1 MLKHA
6 LGSAMSA
13 LSILASVATGQ
24 LASSDQPIM
33 PRGVVLQQGAPTGPA
48 SAGPE
53 FVPAPFLQ
61 SAGGLSTDITMSA
74 LMQPER
80 QLQGGVVDT
89 RTSVVP
95 VGGGD
100 GGVIQ
105 YIDQPYTCDNAFY
118 SNSNHNTNPYLTFE
132 DFVADGS
139 PLRNVK
145 FYGGTTGDMF
155 ADVNYIGIEIWSIQS
170 GGECGW
176 TYASLQGLQI
186 FTLAELNP
194 SYVCDVVGAFPSY
207 EMLANFSSPIAL
219 NAGQNY
225 MITIYAG
232 LNNPDGNLYF
242 WNQSTVNNYNP
253 SSSWD
258 RNTGSYVRCG
268 PDAAFSTNVN
278 GSCFDQACSA
288 NTAYY
293 SNYVNNT
300 NPYIVADDFTAG
312 ATGDLR
318 QLQFN
323 GGAFDSGVFAP
334 TNLGN
339 IAGFYIELYTIQ
351 ADGGS
356 ACGSYLPGFLGAYQ
370 VSMANA
376 RPRFHCV
383 DQIGMTNY
391 QFTVTIPAGQF
402 PLTAGTNYALGVY
415 GIPADPNSTE
425 LFCWASTDA
434 LYGLPSWSYNI
445 NTGVREV
452 CHSVDQAFCIDGDR
466 PCLGDYDNN
475 GVVNTI
481 DVLRFLNDWAA
492 GSYAADCNGDGT
504 INTQD
509 VLCFLNRWA
518 AGC

>member
-300 NPYIVADDFTAG
+300 NPYIVPLRRPDRHDQLPVHRHHPRRTVPPHRRHQLRPRRLRHPRRPQQHRAVLLGQHRRPLRPALVVLQHQHRRSRSVPLRRSG
-312 ATGDLR
+312 LLHRRRPPLPRRLR
-318 QLQFN
+318 Q
-323 GGAFDSGVFAP
+323 
-334 TNLGN
+334 
-339 IAGFYIELYTIQ
+339 
-351 ADGGS
+351 
-356 ACGSYLPGFLGAYQ
+356 
-370 VSMANA
+370 
-376 RPRFHCV
+376 
-383 DQIGMTNY
+383 
-391 QFTVTIPAGQF
+391 
-402 PLTAGTNYALGVY
+402 
-415 GIPADPNSTE
+415 
-425 LFCWASTDA
+425 
-434 LYGLPSWSYNI
+434 
-445 NTGVREV
+445 
-452 CHSVDQAFCIDGDR
+452 
-466 PCLGDYDNN
+466 
-475 GVVNTI
+475 
-481 DVLRFLNDWAA
+481 
-492 GSYAADCNGDGT
+492 
-504 INTQD
+504 
-509 VLCFLNRWA
+509 
-518 AGC
+518 